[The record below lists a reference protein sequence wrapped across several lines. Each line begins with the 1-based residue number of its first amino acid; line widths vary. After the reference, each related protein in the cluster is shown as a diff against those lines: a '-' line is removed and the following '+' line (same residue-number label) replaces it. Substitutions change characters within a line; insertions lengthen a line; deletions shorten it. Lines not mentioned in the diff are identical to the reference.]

1 MEVLIPSRAD
11 MDFDFNSA
19 RSSPSVTAP
28 STPRRFGDFYMSAPT
43 SPTRMSEF
51 YRDFEEFSNTSN
63 WKDDETASQAA
74 TPRSPKSHKREE
86 DFGFDDF
93 AFDVGEEVQRT
104 SLSAEELF
112 DGGIIRPLNKP
123 PPTPSIFRKV
133 LSPRRKKGKEYPF
146 GLSSPT
152 QMDNNTRRSERRSD
166 QQQQRGRERA
176 PAALSSSISGRRAT
190 RSVSPLRVSEYQWV
204 EEEKQNQQ
212 KQQQP
217 QQNNK
222 QLAPTAMFTS
232 CIVSKA
238 SRKWKLKD
246 FLLFRSASEGRAA
259 DKDPFRKYSTLFRK
273 NEDMKNSS
281 FRSIDSPA
289 SVSSSRRKG
298 PPVSAHELHYT
309 VNKAASNDMK
319 KKTFLPYKQGLL
331 GRLAFNPAVSA
342 LANGFGSLSRK

>member
-1 MEVLIPSRAD
+1 MEVIIPSRAA

-19 RSSPSVTAP
+19 RSSQSVTEP

-51 YRDFEEFSNTSN
+51 YRDFEEFSNMSN
-63 WKDDETASQAA
+63 WEDDEAASQAA
-74 TPRSPKSHKREE
+74 TPKSPKSPKRED
-86 DFGFDDF
+86 DFGFVDF
-93 AFDVGEEVQRT
+93 AFDVGEDVQRT

-112 DGGIIRPLNKP
+112 DGGIIRPFNKP
-123 PPTPSIFRKV
+123 PPTPSFFRQV
-133 LSPRRKKGKEYPF
+133 LSPRRKKGKEYPK
-146 GLSSPT
+146 T
-152 QMDNNTRRSERRSD
+152 QMDNTTRRSERISE
-166 QQQQRGRERA
+166 QQQRGRERT
-176 PAALSSSISGRRAT
+176 PAALSSSLSGRRAT

-212 KQQQP
+212 QQRKQ

-222 QLAPTAMFTS
+222 QLTPKAMFTS
-232 CIVSKA
+232 CTDSKA

-246 FLLFRSASEGRAA
+246 FLLFRSASEGRAT
-259 DKDPFRKYSTLFRK
+259 DKDPFTKYLTLFRK
-273 NEDMKNSS
+273 NEDVKNSS

-289 SVSSSRRKG
+289 SVSISRRRG

-309 VNKAASNDMK
+309 ANKAVSNDMK
-319 KKTFLPYKQGLL
+319 KKTFLPYKQGIL